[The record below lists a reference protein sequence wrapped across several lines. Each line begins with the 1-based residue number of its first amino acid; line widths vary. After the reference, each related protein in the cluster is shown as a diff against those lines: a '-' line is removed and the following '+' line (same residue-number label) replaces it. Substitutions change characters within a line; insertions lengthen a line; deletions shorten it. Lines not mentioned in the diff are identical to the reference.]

1 MATTYLQL
9 TNELL
14 RELNELPLTTANFAT
29 AVGVQQHVKDSVNK
43 AYLDIVNYEPQWPFL
58 ATAESGTTDPM
69 YGNVVV
75 DTVAGQ
81 RFYELKTASDSITTD
96 YGSVDWDNFYLTT
109 VGVDGESAPYTGKNL
124 EYCTL
129 EQWKRF
135 RRVGENL
142 DDADTQNHG
151 VPNIIIRSPDS
162 RKFGLSPIPDKVYK
176 VWFYAY
182 DLPTKLDE
190 HADTLLF
197 PDMYAPC
204 LLYTSDAADE

>member
-109 VGVDGESAPYTGKNL
+109 VGVDG
-124 EYCTL
+124 
-129 EQWKRF
+129 
-135 RRVGENL
+135 
-142 DDADTQNHG
+142 
-151 VPNIIIRSPDS
+151 
-162 RKFGLSPIPDKVYK
+162 
-176 VWFYAY
+176 
-182 DLPTKLDE
+182 
-190 HADTLLF
+190 
-197 PDMYAPC
+197 
-204 LLYTSDAADE
+204 